1 MNIKVNFISKLTKTN
16 SVNNIVFVK
25 DNKFKNK
32 ILNPIIKSVTNNELF
47 KDDLFVQKEFNNSNY
62 IFVNCKNMSTSS
74 DYENIGS
81 KLYDYLKK

>member
-47 KDDLFVQKEFNNSNY
+47 
-62 IFVNCKNMSTSS
+62 
-74 DYENIGS
+74 
-81 KLYDYLKK
+81 